1 MDRELHLAA
10 LCQPGSPESPTVLR
24 WNRRAGSKWFLE
36 PGDECGLIP
45 KNGVPQG
52 GQVGSVRAAQKARLT
67 MTSPCSGQLI
77 LGTDRRNPLFTVYA
91 HEEGDKEELHVY
103 YGLELLEV
111 VPDDPEDPNFKMLV
125 GRLYNAGLKLG
136 VLEQTFQKDGKTIQR
151 WGRALRS
158 RNAEEL
164 IRVLEGR
171 QASRKFSVEIQAYVR
186 VRWAQL
192 AGAGL
197 YGIGKRLREEIASV
211 FGVKL
216 SPETLRPLMGELK
229 RRGKEGVA
237 SPELAETTAEGLP
250 EERVEAAAAQALSCE
265 MAETPCGCVA
275 LAEAAPQVGWCDHLG
290 LLVFAPVLVA
300 VAQVGEAAGVLFKQ
314 WLASL
319 LAGALNIEQS
329 KFLSWPDLT
338 RLLGS
343 VVRFPHPQRQELE
356 RAATG
361 SNLEALARFNA
372 EQIGVEGPSQFY
384 FDPHT
389 KHYTGQA
396 NVLEGWCPRIRW
408 ADKAVHSDFV
418 HTVKGEP
425 LYFETTDNFADLR
438 ERFFEVVQRC
448 RQVLGWPTERV
459 VTWVVDRAIF
469 GQEVFAKVLADPT
482 LHLITW
488 EKGYLA
494 QAWPP
499 PGGITGSLV
508 IQRARNRAED
518 VRCYHLQ
525 YWDRP
530 WPKDPRLRQIVVQ
543 ATNPQGRVIQVAIL
557 TDDPTNAAVVI
568 IGLMFNRWVQE
579 NDFKYLDKHFGIN
592 QITSYGVTDYA
603 QLRGRVADRQVRS
616 AEVKGLAQQ
625 RRQNRAA
632 QSRLLL
638 LQSRGEHQER
648 QRQQRIQELEGQSE
662 AAEAQ
667 RELSRLRQQQ
677 SRWVA
682 THTARQEQIQKLS
695 EALAQLED
703 QAQAAEQTES
713 RLERMIA
720 EQMVR
725 LDPEK
730 KRLMDSLRVIA
741 RNVFYQALAP
751 FKKAYNNYRDDHD
764 QFRQLTQAS
773 GVLEMGAHQVTV
785 HLMPRV
791 NYPPH
796 LRRIIATVLD
806 QINAR
811 DPVLPDGSGRRLKLR
826 LAQRSEMQLSIHP
839 AT

>member
-1 MDRELHLAA
+1 
-10 LCQPGSPESPTVLR
+10 
-24 WNRRAGSKWFLE
+24 
-36 PGDECGLIP
+36 
-45 KNGVPQG
+45 
-52 GQVGSVRAAQKARLT
+52 
-67 MTSPCSGQLI
+67 MTTPCMGQLI
-77 LGTDRRNPLFTVYA
+77 LGTDKRNPLFTVYA
-91 HEEGDKEELHVY
+91 HEQGDQEELHVY

-111 VPDDPEDPNFKMLV
+111 VPDDPDDPNFKMLV
-125 GRLYNAGLKLG
+125 GRLYNAGLKRR
-136 VLEQTFQKDGKTIQR
+136 VLEQTFQRDGKTIQR
-151 WGRALRS
+151 WGRALR
-158 RNAEEL
+158 RRKAEEL

-171 QASRKFSVEIQAYVR
+171 QASRKFSAQIQAYVR
-186 VRWAQL
+186 VRWPEL
-192 AGAGL
+192 ARAGL

-216 SPETLRPLMGELK
+216 SQETLRPLLGELK
-229 RRGKEGVA
+229 RGWKERVA
-237 SPELAETTAEGLP
+237 RSEVAETTAEGLP
-250 EERVEAAAAQALSCE
+250 EERVEAAAAQALSSE
-265 MAETPCGCVA
+265 RAETSGGCPAVPEAA
-275 LAEAAPQVGWCDHLG
+275 LVPIPPTGEAAPQVSWCDHLG
-290 LLVFAPVLVA
+290 VLVFAPVLVA
-300 VAQVGEAAGVLFKQ
+300 VAQVGEAAGALFKQ

-356 RAATG
+356 RAATEA
-361 SNLEALARFNA
+361 NLEALVRFNA
-372 EQIGVEGPSQFY
+372 AQIGVEGPSQCY

-396 NVLEGWCPRIRW
+396 NVLAGWCPRIRG
-408 ADKAVHSDFV
+408 ADKAMHSDFV
-418 HTVKGEP
+418 HTVNGEP

-438 ERFFEVVQRC
+438 ERFFDVVRRC
-448 RQVLGWPTERV
+448 RQVLRWPAERV

-482 LHLITW
+482 RHLITW
-488 EKGYLA
+488 EKGYVA

-499 PGGITGSLV
+499 AGGITGSLV
-508 IQRARNRAED
+508 IERARNRAED

-525 YWDRP
+525 YGERA

-557 TDDPTNAAVVI
+557 TDDQTSPAAVI
-568 IGLMFNRWVQE
+568 LRLMFNRWVQE

-603 QLRGRVADRQVRS
+603 QLRGLVADRQVRS
-616 AEVKGLAQQ
+616 VEVKGLAEQ

-638 LQSRGEHQER
+638 LQSHGEHQER
-648 QRQQRIQELEGQSE
+648 QRQQRIQELEGHSE
-662 AAEAQ
+662 TAERS
-667 RELSRLRQQQ
+667 RELTRLRQQQ
-677 SRWVA
+677 SRWV
-682 THTARQEQIQKLS
+682 TTRTARQEQIQKLR
-695 EALAQLED
+695 EALAQLEA
-703 QAQAAEQTES
+703 QTQAAEQTES

-730 KRLMDSLRVIA
+730 KRLMDSLRVLA

-773 GVLEMGAHQVTV
+773 GVLEVGADQVTV

-806 QINAR
+806 GINAR
-811 DPVLPDGSGRRLKLR
+811 GPVLPDGSGRRLKLR

-839 AT
+839 AG